1 MVIVIGSYEFEPGER
16 DAYLAGRHDRL
27 RQCRS
32 EPGCLEFLCS
42 ADPLNPGRVIIVEHW
57 ASEELLDAHV
67 RLRAELPPAAV
78 GPRPKAGYTVRYRI
92 SGSGSGTPYAQPG

>member
-1 MVIVIGSYEFEPGER
+1 MIIVIGSYEFEPDER

-32 EPGCLEFLCS
+32 EPGCLEFLSS
-42 ADPLNPGRVIIVEHW
+42 ADPLDPGRVIIVEHW

-67 RLRAELPPAAV
+67 RLRAELPPATV
-78 GPRPKAGYTVRYRI
+78 SPRPKAGHTVRYRI
-92 SGSGSGTPYAQPG
+92 SVSGTLTPYSRPN